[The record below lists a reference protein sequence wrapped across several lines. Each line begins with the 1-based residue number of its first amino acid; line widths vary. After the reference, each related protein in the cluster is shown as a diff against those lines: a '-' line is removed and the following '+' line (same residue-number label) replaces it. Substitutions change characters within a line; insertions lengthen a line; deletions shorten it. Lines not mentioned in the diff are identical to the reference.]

1 MIYFK
6 VLVLNLIIVLLLP
19 VILLQ
24 ALWVRKKTAVLPE
37 PDGERVLTSA
47 DSKLLL
53 TNNVLVIGDSAAA
66 GVGATTQMG
75 ALTGLLYSNLVKH
88 GPTRV
93 TLNAKTGFKSE
104 DVLKLLHEMPAEHF
118 SSVLVSIGV
127 NDVTKFVPLKRW
139 RQNIDAISTLLSDKF
154 GCETILFTAL
164 PPIHCFPALPQPLR
178 ALLGYRAWLLNQA
191 LADSVTARANADILY
206 VSALN
211 VGGTM
216 TDIQQSGLMAE
227 DGFHPS
233 TKGYEIWAHSALEKL
248 STLYSTTM
256 GTTKKVTAKIDVTA
270 TK

>member
-1 MIYFK
+1 M
-6 VLVLNLIIVLLLP
+6 LNLIIVLLLP

-66 GVGATTQMG
+66 GVGSTTQMG
-75 ALTGLLYSNLVKH
+75 ALTGLLYSNLLKL
-88 GPTRV
+88 GATRV
-93 TLNAKTGFKSE
+93 TLHAKTGFKSE
-104 DVLKLLHEMPAEHF
+104 DVLNLLHEIPAEHF
-118 SSVLVSIGV
+118 SSVLLSIGV

-139 RQNIDAISTLLSDKF
+139 RQNIDGISALLSDKF
-154 GCETILFTAL
+154 GCETVLFTAL

-178 ALLGYRAWLLNQA
+178 ALLGYRARLLNQA
-191 LADSVTARANADILY
+191 LAECVTPRANADILY
-206 VSALN
+206 VTALN
-211 VGGTM
+211 VSGTM
-216 TDIQQSGLMAE
+216 ADIQQSGLMAA

-233 TKGYEIWAHSALEKL
+233 TKGYEIWAHSAFEKL
-248 STLYSTTM
+248 SSIYSTTVGATEK
-256 GTTKKVTAKIDVTA
+256 GTAETDVTA

>member
-1 MIYFK
+1 LIYFK

-47 DSKLLL
+47 DSDFLL

-104 DVLKLLHEMPAEHF
+104 DVVSLLRDLPPEDF
-118 SSVLVSIGV
+118 SSALISIGV
-127 NDVTKFVPLKRW
+127 NDVTKFVSLKRW
-139 RQNIDAISTLLSDKF
+139 QQNIEAISTLLTHKF
-154 GCETILFTAL
+154 GCKKIVFTAL

-178 ALLGYRAWLLNQA
+178 TLLGWRALLLNQA
-191 LADSVTARANADILY
+191 LVKSVTARSNAEILF
-206 VSALN
+206 VTAFKP
-211 VGGTM
+211 GGSV

-233 TKGYEIWAHSALEKL
+233 SKGYEIWARLALD
-248 STLYSTTM
+248 
-256 GTTKKVTAKIDVTA
+256 KITPIHHADINDSQKTF
-270 TK
+270 

>member
-6 VLVLNLIIVLLLP
+6 VLALNLTIVLLFP

-37 PDGERVLTSA
+37 PAGERVFASA
-47 DSKLLL
+47 DNDFLL
-53 TNNVLVIGDSAAA
+53 TNNVLVVGDSAAA

-75 ALTGLLYSNLVKH
+75 ALTGLLYSKLVKH

-93 TLNAKTGFKSE
+93 TLQAKTGFKSE
-104 DVLKLLHEMPAEHF
+104 DVLNLLHEMPAEHF
-118 SSVLVSIGV
+118 SSALVSIGV

-178 ALLGYRAWLLNQA
+178 ALLGYRARLLNQA
-191 LADSVTARANADILY
+191 LADCVIARANTNILC
-206 VSALN
+206 VTALH
-211 VGGTM
+211 VTGTM
-216 TDIQQSGLMAE
+216 KEVQQSGLMAE

-256 GTTKKVTAKIDVTA
+256 GTAKKSKQ
-270 TK
+270 KLM

>member
-24 ALWVRKKTAVLPE
+24 AWWVRKKAAVLPE
-37 PDGERVLTSA
+37 PDGERVLTSVHS
-47 DSKLLL
+47 DSLL
-53 TNNVLVIGDSAAA
+53 TNNVLVVGDSAAA

-75 ALTGLLYSNLVKH
+75 ALTGLLYSKLVKH

-93 TLNAKTGFKSE
+93 TLQAKTGFKSE
-104 DVLKLLHEMPAEHF
+104 DVLNLLHEMPAEHF
-118 SSVLVSIGV
+118 SSALVSIGV
-127 NDVTKFVPLKRW
+127 NDVTKFVPMRRW
-139 RQNIDAISTLLSDKF
+139 RQNIDAISALLSDKF

-164 PPIHCFPALPQPLR
+164 PPIHCFLALPQPLR
-178 ALLGYRAWLLNQA
+178 ALLGYRAWLLNQT
-191 LADSVTARANADILY
+191 LVESVKAHANADILY

-211 VGGTM
+211 VSGTI

-233 TKGYEIWAHSALEKL
+233 TKGYEIWAHTALEKL
-248 STLYSTTM
+248 SMLYSTTM
-256 GTTKKVTAKIDVTA
+256 GKTKKDTAETDVTA

>member
-1 MIYFK
+1 M
-6 VLVLNLIIVLLLP
+6 
-19 VILLQ
+19 
-24 ALWVRKKTAVLPE
+24 
-37 PDGERVLTSA
+37 
-47 DSKLLL
+47 
-53 TNNVLVIGDSAAA
+53 
-66 GVGATTQMG
+66 
-75 ALTGLLYSNLVKH
+75 
-88 GPTRV
+88 
-93 TLNAKTGFKSE
+93 
-104 DVLKLLHEMPAEHF
+104 
-118 SSVLVSIGV
+118 
-127 NDVTKFVPLKRW
+127 KRW

-211 VGGTM
+211 VSGTM

-256 GTTKKVTAKIDVTA
+256 GTTTKVTAETDVTA

>member
-37 PDGERVLTSA
+37 PDGVRVLTSA

-93 TLNAKTGFKSE
+93 SLHAKTGYKSE
-104 DVLKLLHEMPAEHF
+104 DVLNLLYDIPAEQF
-118 SSVLVSIGV
+118 TSALVSIGV
-127 NDVTKFVPLKRW
+127 NDVTKFVSLKQW
-139 RQNIDAISTLLSDKF
+139 QKNVDAIGALLTEKF
-154 GCETILFTAL
+154 GCKRILFTAL

-178 ALLGYRAWLLNQA
+178 TLLGCRAWLLNHV
-191 LADSVTARANADILY
+191 LAQRVAERDNSEVLCVTALNFHGKANDIK
-206 VSALN
+206 
-211 VGGTM
+211 
-216 TDIQQSGLMAE
+216 QSGLMAE

-233 TKGYEIWAHSALEKL
+233 AKGYEIWAHSALERL
-248 STLYSTTM
+248 RSS
-256 GTTKKVTAKIDVTA
+256 
-270 TK
+270 